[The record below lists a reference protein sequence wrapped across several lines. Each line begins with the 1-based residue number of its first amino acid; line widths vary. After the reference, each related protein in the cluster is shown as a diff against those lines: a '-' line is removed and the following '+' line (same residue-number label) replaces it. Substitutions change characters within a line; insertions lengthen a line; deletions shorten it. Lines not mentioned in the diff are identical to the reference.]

1 MKETAFRGRSL
12 IKAGESRPTILDIA
26 RLAGVSPA
34 SVSNALTGRRKV
46 ADATRDMVLAIADQV
61 GYAPNLRARR
71 LRTGRADAIA
81 VFSPMPFAVAAGP
94 SRLGFLMEIAA
105 AAATA
110 ALESG
115 IALILV
121 PPMERGRAPFDDLQM
136 DGAIVVEPAA
146 DDPDVA
152 LLRGR
157 GIPVVSIGRQIGASD
172 PAFVDLQSE
181 LTARL
186 LLGHL
191 HDEGAS
197 RIALVVGAQRRNSYL
212 ETEQAYRRFAA
223 ERRMEPVIV
232 KIDEG
237 GGEALASETLV
248 TLLTRHPRVDAL
260 CAPVDVFAVGAVK
273 SAHALGRRIPED
285 LKIVTRYD
293 GIRARECSP
302 PLTAVTLHLD
312 QLAVLAVKLLLD
324 RIDGRDARRSVAGP
338 PPELVIRSSSRSGVL
353 ESTG

>member
-1 MKETAFRGRSL
+1 ML
-12 IKAGESRPTILDIA
+12 
-26 RLAGVSPA
+26 PA

-46 ADATRDMVLAIADQV
+46 ADATRNIVLAVADRV

-71 LRTGRADAIA
+71 LRTGRADTIA

-105 AAATA
+105 AAASA

-186 LLGHL
+186 LLW
-191 HDEGAS
+191 
-197 RIALVVGAQRRNSYL
+197 
-212 ETEQAYRRFAA
+212 
-223 ERRMEPVIV
+223 P
-232 KIDEG
+232 
-237 GGEALASETLV
+237 
-248 TLLTRHPRVDAL
+248 
-260 CAPVDVFAVGAVK
+260 
-273 SAHALGRRIPED
+273 SA
-285 LKIVTRYD
+285 
-293 GIRARECSP
+293 
-302 PLTAVTLHLD
+302 
-312 QLAVLAVKLLLD
+312 
-324 RIDGRDARRSVAGP
+324 
-338 PPELVIRSSSRSGVL
+338 
-353 ESTG
+353 